1 MFKIEA
7 KESDNI
13 WFQTQLFWMES
24 KMGLFSETH
33 ARSWIRIYPAFY
45 FLQRIQIRICIQALP
60 RIEILIFKLINYLI
74 LNLKRMTFILFNA
87 YATYLCCGS
96 GSKNTNRSVGPGSAA
111 LPKRL
116 KLCNHDYWMAFCP
129 VELE

>member
-1 MFKIEA
+1 
-7 KESDNI
+7 
-13 WFQTQLFWMES
+13 
-24 KMGLFSETH
+24 MGLFSETH

-60 RIEILIFKLINYLI
+60 RIEILIFIP
-74 LNLKRMTFILFNA
+74 FNA

-116 KLCNHDYWMAFCP
+116 KLCNHDYCTEWLS
-129 VELE
+129 VLLK